1 MIVSHEFRTPSGR
14 SLVTATPRPNY
25 YRLVSIDAD
34 ELRGRIREALLLYV
48 HAMGYSEWTAE
59 QRAPMWLSH
68 MLRAGWRCVGALNGR
83 EELVGIGYGY
93 VGAPGQWWH
102 EQVRRG
108 LVQAEGRGVAEHW
121 MNDYFELTE
130 LHVRPDAQGGG
141 IGERLLHN
149 LLAEVSASRV
159 LLSTPE
165 GESRAWRLYRRL
177 GFADV
182 LRHHIFN
189 GDARPFAV
197 LGRDLPLPG

>member
-1 MIVSHEFRTPSGR
+1 M
-14 SLVTATPRPNY
+14 TATPRPNY
-25 YRLVSIDAD
+25 ARLVTVDAD
-34 ELRGRIREALLLYV
+34 ELRGRLREALLLYV

-83 EELVGIGYGY
+83 DELIGIAYGY
-93 VGAPGQWWH
+93 LGTQGQWWH

-108 LVQAEGRGVAEHW
+108 LVKAAGRTTAERW
-121 MNDYFELTE
+121 MSDYFELTE

-141 IGERLLHN
+141 IGERLLRN
-149 LLAEVSASRV
+149 LLDGVDARRV

-165 GESRAWRLYRRL
+165 GENRAWRLYRRL
-177 GFADV
+177 GFTDV

-197 LGRDLPLPG
+197 LGRELPLSD